1 MKGGRKQIAKAA
13 AEKQDGCL
21 GLRAKV
27 LVKNQAKTRNYE
39 RIYIC
44 KNENTEV
51 TTGTTA
57 GTSKEKSDLCTE
69 NGSKCLLKNCKAKII
84 QLSG

>member
-27 LVKNQAKTRNYE
+27 LVKNQAKKRN
-39 RIYIC
+39 
-44 KNENTEV
+44 
-51 TTGTTA
+51 
-57 GTSKEKSDLCTE
+57 
-69 NGSKCLLKNCKAKII
+69 
-84 QLSG
+84 